1 MKPQS
6 DLAAVLRGAR
16 KRRGLTLREVEE
28 KTGVSNAYLSQVENG
43 KIRQPSPA
51 ILHKLSDVYDVS
63 YEDLLDSAGY
73 PVPHGVVPRN
83 TASNQPLNRLGRITK
98 DEEVA
103 LAEYLQFLR
112 GRKRR

>member
-28 KTGVSNAYLSQVENG
+28 KTGVSNAYLSQVEHG

-63 YEDLLDSAGY
+63 YEDLLGSAGY
-73 PVPHGVVPRN
+73 PVPHGAVSRN
-83 TASNQPLNRLGRITK
+83 TASDQPLNRLGRITK

-112 GRKRR
+112 RKRR